1 MAPHT
6 HKPPP
11 AERKMM
17 SLRAYAVHRG
27 CNPGVVSNAIATGR
41 LGDAATK
48 NDLNGEWV
56 INVEAADRNWKE
68 NTRPLANRRAAQERT
83 EDFAADDGGE
93 DETSANYF
101 KARALREAAAAR
113 TEAAKADIAELDL
126 AKRQGELVDAA
137 EARAAVV
144 DAFTRTKTHLL
155 GVGSKLRQRCP
166 HLDPADV
173 RVVTELIREALEQ
186 LADAEGDPE

>member
-1 MAPHT
+1 
-6 HKPPP
+6 
-11 AERKMM
+11 M

-27 CNPGVVSNAIATGR
+27 CNPGVVSNAISTGR

-48 NDLNGEWV
+48 NELTGEWV
-56 INVEAADRNWKE
+56 INVDAADRNWKE
-68 NTRPLANRRAAQERT
+68 NTRPLANRRAVQERT
-83 EDFAADDGGE
+83 EDFEAGDGGDDE

-113 TEAAKADIAELDL
+113 NEAAKADIAELDL

-144 DAFTRTKTHLL
+144 EAFTRTKTHLL

-186 LADAEGDPE
+186 LADAEGNPQ